1 MVSSRLTRVVRA
13 FDHWISFQDVV
24 AARQASSIATW
35 IANFVLVSLIV
46 LLVAYAPI
54 VRDFFALNPLVA
66 MLAFLPAF
74 LNGVVF
80 SYLHRNNRPFTRI
93 SWVLFLLG
101 VVLLHFFCAMLV
113 ALSAINGAILFASFL
128 LFTMAFHGHLFR
140 VTPRLPFVPIAS
152 GVALLTAASFSRTP
166 QHLILFAV
174 AGTGGLVAMVLVGM
188 VALRSDEKRRENEN
202 LRVALSAQELDQKS
216 KEIERLSEMLLEMLG
231 TNHDLNNALATAL
244 LNVHQLEFAVSGSP
258 AGAVPVAEVETAT
271 HHIGKSLGRIREM
284 VHSLQERAR
293 TSRVVPLQ
301 GVELRSVLPPLLREL
316 QLRHPGTQITL
327 HQPPSIIERPLVR
340 GGSMTLQR
348 IIENLVINACEGS
361 GKEGARSVAVHV
373 RLHERTGR
381 LEISVEDDGPGF
393 RKEQLAKAVA
403 RFETTKRTGTGL
415 GLYTCERL
423 IQASHG
429 SLLRSNRVE
438 GGAVATVFFSLEKT

>member
-1 MVSSRLTRVVRA
+1 MVSSKLTRVVRA
-13 FDHWISFQDVV
+13 FDHWISLQDLEGL
-24 AARQASSIATW
+24 RQASSLQTW
-35 IANFVLVSLIV
+35 LANFALVTLLV
-46 LLVAYAPI
+46 LLAAYAP
-54 VRDFFALNPLVA
+54 VARDFVGLDPVIAT
-66 MLAFLPAF
+66 LAFLPAF
-74 LNGVVF
+74 LNGLLF
-80 SYLHRNNRPFTRI
+80 WFLHRDGRPFTRV
-93 SWVLFLLG
+93 SWVQLLLG

-113 ALSAINGAILFASFL
+113 ALSKISGAVLLASFL

-140 VTPRLPFVPIAS
+140 VTLRVPFVPIAS
-152 GVALLTAASFSRTP
+152 GFAILLAASFSRSP

-188 VALRSDEKRRENEN
+188 VAVRSEEKRRENEN
-202 LRVALSAQELDQKS
+202 LRVALSARELDQKS

-244 LNVHQLEFAVSGSP
+244 LNVHQLEFAVAGSP
-258 AGAVPVAEVETAT
+258 EAIPAAEVESAT

-293 TSRVVPLQ
+293 ASRVVPLE
-301 GVELRSVLPPLLREL
+301 GVELRSVLPPLLRDL
-316 QLRHPGTQITL
+316 QLRHPGKRILL
-327 HQPPSIIERPLVR
+327 HQQAHHCERPLVR

-348 IIENLVINACEGS
+348 IIENLVLNACEGS
-361 GKEGARSVAVHV
+361 GVQGASTVAVYV

-393 RKEQLAKAVA
+393 TREQLAKGVA

-429 SLLRSNRVE
+429 SLVRRNRPE
-438 GGAVATVFFSLEKT
+438 GGAIATAFFPLEKA